1 MYLGGGNGRARG
13 GQGEGKGRG
22 QGEGARGKG
31 ITGTQVHKLGEVFE
45 TLVVSYEVQ
54 KNRIHVDMDT
64 YAALKGSPQTHSTS
78 KHQPLEGGVWGGL
91 MDPEEYK
98 RE

>member
-1 MYLGGGNGRARG
+1 MG
-13 GQGEGKGRG
+13 GQGEGKGRERG
-22 QGEGARGKG
+22 GKGEGARGKG

-45 TLVVSYEVQ
+45 TLVVSYGVQ

-78 KHQPLEGGVWGGL
+78 KHQPLGGGGVWGGL
-91 MDPEEYK
+91 MNPEEYK